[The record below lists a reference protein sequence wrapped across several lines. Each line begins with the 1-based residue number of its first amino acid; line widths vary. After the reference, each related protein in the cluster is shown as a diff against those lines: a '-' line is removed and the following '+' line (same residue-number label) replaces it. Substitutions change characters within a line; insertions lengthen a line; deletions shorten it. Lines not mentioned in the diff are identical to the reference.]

1 MKHIKKKYQF
11 ESLKL
16 PIKEGATP
24 SFVNRSDSETLKEI
38 NKDTVPLIQTT
49 DGSNIWGMHYNYNGA
64 QTIIPL
70 PDLAL
75 VYFDFG
81 HISNRIRKEYEKKL
95 FEKLTAREQVTEEA
109 SNELYHYFGAA
120 SSCIIGMY
128 NALEAFVNSIIPD
141 DFVFQKELKQKT
153 ELYNK
158 EQIQRNMG
166 TMEKIKDLLPQ
177 IFKNKFNLSSSLIT
191 DLKNLRDE
199 IVHTKSKPGFST
211 QEELIKKMLDFKY
224 EKCMEDL
231 RDFMNHYKPNYIENC
246 ECGKD
251 F

>member
-11 ESLKL
+11 ECQRL
-16 PIKEGATP
+16 PVKKGATITTA
-24 SFVNRSDSETLKEI
+24 NRSDSGSLKKVRQE
-38 NKDTVPLIQTT
+38 TVPFLQTT
-49 DGSNIWGMHYNYNGA
+49 DGSYILGMYYNYDRTH
-64 QTIIPL
+64 TIIPI

-81 HISNRIRKEYEKKL
+81 HISNRIRKDYEKKL
-95 FEKLTAREQVTEEA
+95 FEKLTSQEQVTEEA

-120 SSCIIGMY
+120 SSCIIGMF

-141 DFVFQKELKQKT
+141 DAVYQKKLKQET

-158 EQIQRNMG
+158 EQIQRNIG
-166 TMEKIKDLLPQ
+166 IMEKIKDLLPQ
-177 IFKNKFNLSSSLIT
+177 ILNDKFDLSSSLIAY
-191 DLKNLRDE
+191 LKNLRDD
-199 IVHTKSKPGFST
+199 IVHTKSKPDFST

-224 EKCMEDL
+224 EKCMEDI
-231 RDFMNHYKPNYIENC
+231 RNFMNHYKPNYIENC

>member
-1 MKHIKKKYQF
+1 MKHIKKKYLYENQN
-11 ESLKL
+11 L
-16 PIKEGATP
+16 PVKKGANITT
-24 SFVNRSDSETLKEI
+24 VNRSDSAALKKEEKYTI
-38 NKDTVPLIQTT
+38 PFLKTTNDT
-49 DGSNIWGMHYNYNGA
+49 NIWGIHYNHNGTR
-64 QTIIPL
+64 TIIPL

-81 HISNRIRKEYEKKL
+81 HISNRIRKEYKKKL

-246 ECGKD
+246 ECGQD